1 MRLTLGLLFLG
12 IIIASSCTPTKHI
25 VNEKRFGRLTF
36 LSEYNFPYNK
46 EFQNTIIGGLS
57 GIDYDSK
64 KNVYYIISDDRS
76 ERSPARFYKAQIV
89 INNNKIDSVV
99 FIETTLLKNRDGNF
113 YPGTVNDPFHTPDP
127 EAIRYDSLK
136 NLFVWSSEGE
146 RIVKGNKVILENP
159 SVTEMNDKGI
169 YVDTLILPDQLIVS
183 AEEKGPRRNSVFEGL
198 SFADEYKTLFVS
210 VEEPLY
216 NDGSRAGL
224 KDSTGI
230 IRILKYDVATK
241 KTVAQYAYKIDAVAY
256 APFPEDAFKINGV
269 CDILTAGKNNLL
281 VVERSFSTGR
291 AGCTIK
297 IYLADLTSAKNI
309 EKEISIKNKGATMIS
324 KDLLLNMDDLGI
336 YIDNIEG
343 VCYGPVLPNGH
354 KTLVFV
360 SDNNFDSKQKTQF
373 LLFEIE

>member
-1 MRLTLGLLFLG
+1 MRSTPGLLFFG
-12 IIIASSCTPTKHI
+12 IIIASSCTPAKHI
-25 VNEKRFGRLTF
+25 ANAKRFGHLTF
-36 LSEYNFPYNK
+36 LSGYNFPYNK
-46 EFQNTIIGGLS
+46 EFQNTIVGGLS
-57 GIDYDSK
+57 GIDYDRQ
-64 KNVYYIISDDRS
+64 KNVYYLISDDRS
-76 ERSPARFYKAQIV
+76 ERSPARFYKAQI
-89 INNNKIDSVV
+89 IISNNKIDSVV
-99 FIETTLLKNRDGNF
+99 FLETTLLKNRDGNF
-113 YPGTVNDPFHTPDP
+113 YPGTISDPFHTPDP
-127 EAIRYDSLK
+127 EAIRYDSLN

-146 RIVKGNKVILENP
+146 RIIRGNTVILENP

-169 YVDTLILPDQLIVS
+169 YVDTLILPRQLLMS

-198 SFADEYKTLFVS
+198 SFADNYKTLFVS

-230 IRILKYDVATK
+230 IRILKYDFATK
-241 KTVAQYAYKIDAVAY
+241 KTVAQYAYKIDAVAH
-256 APFPEDAFKINGV
+256 APFPEDAFMINGV
-269 CDILTAGKNNLL
+269 CDILTADENKLL
-281 VVERSFSTGR
+281 VVERSFSTGKP
-291 AGCTIK
+291 GCTIK
-297 IYLADLTSAKNI
+297 IYLADLTSAENI
-309 EKEISIKNKGATMIS
+309 DKETSIKNKAVTLIS

-360 SDNNFDSKQKTQF
+360 SDNNFDSKQQTQF